1 MSAKYAHPC
10 SLRSRGLALAGPP
23 PNTMSSTPRIL
34 GPLHWALFT
43 APVLSLLMIALG
55 LPALALA
62 QTEGSVTGQVINEA
76 TGKTLANAIVTV
88 AGAGLSALTDLDGR
102 FLLLRV
108 PPGSQTLRITYTGL
122 NPGNATVN
130 VTAGMTTVPSI
141 ALSSD
146 VYKMDSFVVAGVRE
160 GNALA
165 IAAQRN
171 AANLKTIVATDAYGN
186 LADGNLGEFLKRV
199 PGIGV
204 GDAVDE
210 VTQIRVR
217 GAAAEHTAVTM
228 DGTRLPSPQAKGDGR
243 EFAIDQLPAD
253 FIERIEVIK
262 APTPDMDADAIGG
275 TVNLITKSAFD
286 TQRRYLQY
294 AAGANYRT
302 LGKMTSYFGSMQY
315 SDVYGKERN
324 LGMFLT
330 ASYSETDRPQD
341 YLQLEY
347 DQPAGVPNLRSFRLQ
362 PDYKGRKRTGVGLR
376 FDYRLSANSSLSA
389 GLMYN
394 YYKAIDR
401 RRRWTASINN
411 NATGRL
417 PGATSTDIT
426 LTAAQEQ
433 MQSQEIL
440 TDQQVFSLQVS
451 GKHRLQNSSLRLDY
465 GAAYAPAKSWEDQ
478 SLFQVR
484 GQQDQRRTLSR
495 EPGGYF
501 ITTQLISGTAIL
513 DYNKARQVDFTY
525 QPGRSSEDI
534 WGVHLNAQKNLPTA
548 LPAYLKAGFRI
559 RGQSRDR
566 STDRWEAIYL
576 SGANGP
582 YDANK
587 FKLSGADR
595 SSARLFG
602 GRYQTLVVFGD
613 AQGAVRHF
621 FQNPAEWNFLAVDAV
636 SRSNQENGDVAEMV
650 SAGYLM
656 GDVKI
661 GRLGLLAGLR
671 MEQTNISAESPK
683 YIPILPALPSSA
695 PIDQQVVRMKQQWAH
710 TAKVKSDY
718 QNWFPSVHARYSLTQ
733 GLMARA
739 SVSESIGRPPFGNL
753 KPLTS
758 ISVTGLSITQNNT
771 ALKPQASKNY
781 DLSLEYY
788 FEPVGLLSATVFKKE
803 IKNFISNINTPLTS
817 ELAAKYNVEPEYI
830 GWDFRTQANTG
841 EGEINGFELAYNQN
855 LGSFARWLRPFS
867 VMANYTKATSKGR
880 LEGVIPAIWNLGIV
894 YEQRP
899 WTLRVQLNHQDT
911 YLQEANTDPFLRR
924 YKMEQDNLDLSL
936 QYRFRPWLNP
946 FVDFQ
951 NVLGETLQQTQVDGL
966 HLPRT
971 YTVIGKRINFG
982 VKGRF

>member
-1 MSAKYAHPC
+1 MTTLLLPSTGRVLVLRFALAACLLPC
-10 SLRSRGLALAGPP
+10 SAS
-23 PNTMSSTPRIL
+23 
-34 GPLHWALFT
+34 
-43 APVLSLLMIALG
+43 
-55 LPALALA
+55 A
-62 QTEGSVTGQVINEA
+62 QSDGSVTGQVINEA
-76 TGKTLANAIVTV
+76 TGNSLANAVVALAGSSNSVVT
-88 AGAGLSALTDLDGR
+88 DRDGR

-108 PPGSQTLRITYTGL
+108 PAGPQSLNVTYTGL
-122 NPGNATVN
+122 NPRTVAIT
-130 VTAGMTTVPSI
+130 VTAGLNNVPQV
-141 ALSSD
+141 ALSSEI
-146 VYKMDSFVVAGVRE
+146 YKMDSFVVAGVRE
-160 GNALA
+160 GNSLA

-171 AANLKTIVATDAYGN
+171 APNLKTIVATDAYGN

-210 VTQIRVR
+210 VTQVRVR

-262 APTPDMDADAIGG
+262 APTPDMDGDAIGG

-294 AAGANYRT
+294 ATGANYRT

-315 SDVYGKERN
+315 SDVYGRERN

-362 PDYKGRKRTGVGLR
+362 PDYKGRKRTGAGLR

-394 YYKAIDR
+394 YYEAIDR

-426 LTAAQEQ
+426 LTAGQEQ

-451 GKHRLQNSSLRLDY
+451 GKHRLQSGSLRLDY

-484 GQQDQRRTLSR
+484 GQQNQRRTLSR
-495 EPGGYF
+495 EPGGFF
-501 ITTQLISGTAIL
+501 ITTQLISGTDIL
-513 DYNKARQVDFTY
+513 SYNNARQVDFTY

-534 WGVHLNAQKNLPTA
+534 WGAHLNAQKNLPTA

-559 RGQSRDR
+559 RGQSRER
-566 STDRWEAIYL
+566 STDRWEAIYR

-582 YDANK
+582 YDANR
-587 FKLSGADR
+587 FKLTVGDR

-602 GRYQTLVVFGD
+602 GRYLTLVVFGD
-613 AQGAVRHF
+613 AKAAVSHF

-636 SRSNQENGDVAEMV
+636 TRSMQENGEVSEMV

-656 GDVKI
+656 GDVRA

-683 YIPILPALPSSA
+683 FIQIRPALPSSA
-695 PIDQQVVRMKQQWAH
+695 PIDQQVARVRQEWAH
-710 TAKVKSDY
+710 SVKVKSDY
-718 QNWFPSVHARYSLTQ
+718 QNWFPGLHARYGLTQ
-733 GLMARA
+733 GLLARA
-739 SVSESIGRPPFGNL
+739 SYSENIGRPPFGNL

-758 ISVTGLSITQNNT
+758 ISVAGLSVTQNNT
-771 ALKPQASKNY
+771 ALKPQESKNY

-788 FEPVGLLSATVFKKE
+788 FEPVGVLSATVFKKE
-803 IKNFISNINTPLTS
+803 IKNFISSINTPLTA
-817 ELAAKYNVEPEYI
+817 ELAAQYDVERDYI
-830 GWDFRTQANTG
+830 GWDFRTQTNSG
-841 EGEINGFELAYNQN
+841 DGEINGFELAYNQN
-855 LGSFARWLRPFS
+855 LGGVARWLRPIS
-867 VMANYTKATSKGR
+867 VMANFTKSKGKGR
-880 LEGVIPAIWNLGIV
+880 LEGVIPAIWNLGLV

-899 WTLRVQLNHQDT
+899 WTFRIQMNHQDT
-911 YLQEANTDPFLRR
+911 YLQEANVDPFLRR
-924 YKMEQDNLDLSL
+924 FKMEQDNLDLSL

-946 FVDFQ
+946 FIDFQ
-951 NVLGETLQQTQVDGL
+951 NVLGEKIQQTQVDGL
-966 HLPRT
+966 YLPRT
-971 YTVIGKRINFG
+971 LIVIGKRINFG

>member
-1 MSAKYAHPC
+1 MFLPPRASFLLRLTLIVAAPASVP
-10 SLRSRGLALAGPP
+10 SLVAQ
-23 PNTMSSTPRIL
+23 
-34 GPLHWALFT
+34 
-43 APVLSLLMIALG
+43 APS
-55 LPALALA
+55 
-62 QTEGSVTGQVINEA
+62 EGTVTGLVINEA
-76 TGKTLANAIVTV
+76 TGNTLTNAVVTV
-88 AGAGLSALTDLDGR
+88 TGADRSALTDRDGR
-102 FLLLRV
+102 FVLLQVPTGSRTLRV
-108 PPGSQTLRITYTGL
+108 TYPGL
-122 NPGNATVN
+122 NPGTVTLTVAPGLN
-130 VTAGMTTVPSI
+130 TAPQV

-146 VYKMDSFVVAGVRE
+146 VYRMDALVVAGVRE
-160 GNALA
+160 GNSLA

-171 AANLKTIVATDAYGN
+171 APNLKTIVATDAYGN

-210 VTQIRVR
+210 VTQVRVR
-217 GAAAEHTAVTM
+217 GAGAEHTAVTM
-228 DGTRLPSPQAKGDGR
+228 DGTRLPSPQAKGDSR
-243 EFAIDQLPAD
+243 DFAIDQLPAD

-262 APTPDMDADAIGG
+262 APTPDMDGDAIGG

-294 AAGANYRT
+294 ATGANHRT

-362 PDYKGRKRTGVGLR
+362 PDYKGRKRTGAGLR
-376 FDYRLSANSSLSA
+376 FDYRLSPNSSLSA

-394 YYKAIDR
+394 YYEAIDR

-411 NATGRL
+411 NAAGRL

-426 LTAAQEQ
+426 LTAGQEQ

-451 GKHRLQNSSLRLDY
+451 GKHRLQEGSLRLDY
-465 GAAYAPAKSWEDQ
+465 GAAYGPAKSWEDQ

-495 EPGGYF
+495 EPGGFF
-501 ITTQLISGTAIL
+501 ITTQLISGTAIQN
-513 DYNKARQVDFTY
+513 YNSARQVDFTY

-534 WGVHLNAQKNLPTA
+534 WGVHFNAQKNLRTA

-559 RGQSRDR
+559 RGQSRER
-566 STDRWEAIYL
+566 STDRWEAIYR

-587 FKLSGADR
+587 FKLTAQDR

-613 AQGAVRHF
+613 AQAAVRHF

-636 SRSNQENGDVAEMV
+636 NRSMQENGEVSELV
-650 SAGYLM
+650 SAGFLM
-656 GDVKI
+656 GDVRI

-671 MEQTNISAESPK
+671 MEQTDISAESPK
-683 YIPILPALPSSA
+683 YIQIRPALPSTA
-695 PIDQQVVRMKQQWAH
+695 TIDQQVARVRQEWAH
-710 TAKVKSDY
+710 TVKVTSDY
-718 QNWFPSVHARYSLTQ
+718 QNWFPGLHARYAVTQ

-739 SVSESIGRPPFGNL
+739 SYSESIGRPPFGNL

-758 ISVTGLSITQNNT
+758 VNAAGLSVTQNNT

-788 FEPVGLLSATVFKKE
+788 FEPVGVLSATVFKKE
-803 IKNFISNINTPLTS
+803 IKNFISSINTPLTA
-817 ELAAKYNVEPEYI
+817 ELAAQYSVEPDYI
-830 GWDFRTQANTG
+830 GWDFRTQTNTG
-841 EGEINGFELAYNQN
+841 DGEINGFELAYNQN
-855 LGSFARWLRPFS
+855 LGGVARWLRPFS
-867 VMANYTKATSKGR
+867 VMANYTKSKGKGR
-880 LEGVIPAIWNLGIV
+880 LEGVIPAIWNLGLV

-899 WTLRVQLNHQDT
+899 WTFRAQLNHQDT
-911 YLQEANTDPFLRR
+911 YLQETNTDPFLRR
-924 YKMEQDNLDLSL
+924 LKMEQDNLDLSV

-951 NVLGETLQQTQVDGL
+951 NVLGEKIQQTQVEGL
-966 HLPRT
+966 YLPRT
-971 YTVIGKRINFG
+971 LTVIGKRINFG
-982 VKGRF
+982 IKGRF

>member
-1 MSAKYAHPC
+1 MKP
-10 SLRSRGLALAGPP
+10 LRSWPLLAFACLSFALAGA
-23 PNTMSSTPRIL
+23 RRC
-34 GPLHWALFT
+34 
-43 APVLSLLMIALG
+43 
-55 LPALALA
+55 PAASA
-62 QTEGSVTGQVINEA
+62 SGEGTVTGVVLNEA
-76 TGKTLANAIVTV
+76 TGNTLSNAVVTV
-88 AGAGLSALTDLDGR
+88 DATPISTVTDRDGR
-102 FLLLRV
+102 FVLLRV
-108 PPGSQTLRITYTGL
+108 PTGPRTLRVTYPGL
-122 NPGNATVN
+122 NPGTVT
-130 VTAGMTTVPSI
+130 VTVSDAVTSAPPITLTSEVYRMD
-141 ALSSD
+141 AL
-146 VYKMDSFVVAGVRE
+146 VVAGVRE
-160 GNALA
+160 GNSLA
-165 IAAQRN
+165 IAAQRH

-210 VTQIRVR
+210 VTEVRVR

-243 EFAIDQLPAD
+243 QFAIDQLPAD

-262 APTPDMDADAIGG
+262 APTPDMDGDAIGG

-294 AAGANYRT
+294 ATGANHRT

-315 SDVYGKERN
+315 SDVYGRERN

-362 PDYKGRKRTGVGLR
+362 PDYKGRKRTGAGLR
-376 FDYRLSANSSLSA
+376 FDYRLSPNSSLSA
-389 GLMYN
+389 GFMYN
-394 YYKAIDR
+394 YYEAIDR

-411 NATGRL
+411 NAAGRL
-417 PGATSTDIT
+417 PGATAADIT
-426 LTAAQEQ
+426 LTAGMEQ

-451 GKHRLQNSSLRLDY
+451 GKHRLQAGSLRLDY

-484 GQQDQRRTLSR
+484 GQQNQRRTLSR

-501 ITTQLISGTAIL
+501 ITTQLISGTDIL
-513 DYNKARQVDFTY
+513 NYNNARQVDFTY
-525 QPGRSSEDI
+525 QPGRSSEAI
-534 WGVHLNAQKNLPTA
+534 WGAHFNAQKDLRTA
-548 LPAYLKAGFRI
+548 LPAYLKAGLRI

-566 STDRWEAIYL
+566 STDRWEAIYR

-582 YDANK
+582 FDANR
-587 FKLSGADR
+587 FKLAGTDR

-636 SRSNQENGDVAEMV
+636 TRSMQENGEVAEMV

-683 YIPILPALPSSA
+683 FIQIRPALPSNA
-695 PIDQQVVRMKQQWAH
+695 PIDQQVARVRQEWAH
-710 TAKVKSDY
+710 TVKVKSDY
-718 QNWFPSVHARYSLTQ
+718 QNWFPGLHARYSLTQ

-739 SVSESIGRPPFGNL
+739 SYSEGIGRPSFGNL

-758 ISVTGLSITQNNT
+758 ISVAALSVTQNNT
-771 ALKPQASKNY
+771 ALKPQESKNL

-788 FEPVGLLSATVFKKE
+788 FEPVGVLSATFFKKE
-803 IKNFISNINTPLTS
+803 IKNFISNLNTPLTA
-817 ELAAKYNVEPEYI
+817 ELAAQYNVEAEYI
-830 GWDFRTQANTG
+830 GWDFRTQTNTG
-841 EGEINGFELAYNQN
+841 DGEINGFELAYNQN
-855 LGSFARWLRPFS
+855 LGGFARWLRPFS
-867 VMANYTKATSKGR
+867 VMANYTKSKGQGR
-880 LEGVIPAIWNLGIV
+880 LEGVIPAIWNVGLV

-899 WTLRVQLNHQDT
+899 WTFRVQLNHQDT
-911 YLQEANTDPFLRR
+911 YLQEANVDPFLRR
-924 YKMEQDNLDLSL
+924 FKMEQDNLDLSA
-936 QYRFRPWLNP
+936 QYRFRPWLNL

-951 NVLGETLQQTQVDGL
+951 NVLGETLEQTQVDGL
-966 HLPRT
+966 YLPRT
-971 YTVIGKRINFG
+971 YIDIGKRINFG

>member
-1 MSAKYAHPC
+1 MQSPRSCPLLTLVCLAFAL
-10 SLRSRGLALAGPP
+10 SGALRCPAAAAAG
-23 PNTMSSTPRIL
+23 
-34 GPLHWALFT
+34 
-43 APVLSLLMIALG
+43 
-55 LPALALA
+55 
-62 QTEGSVTGQVINEA
+62 EGTVTGLVINEA
-76 TGKTLANAIVTV
+76 TGNTLSNAVVTV
-88 AGAGLSALTDLDGR
+88 DATAISTVTDRDGR
-102 FLLLRV
+102 FVLLRV
-108 PPGSQTLRITYTGL
+108 PAGPRTLRVTYPGL
-122 NPGNATVN
+122 NPGTVT
-130 VTAGMTTVPSI
+130 VTVSSGVTSAPPI
-141 ALSSD
+141 ALTSE
-146 VYKMDSFVVAGVRE
+146 VYKLDALVVAGVRE
-160 GNALA
+160 GNSLAL
-165 IAAQRN
+165 AAQRH

-210 VTQIRVR
+210 VTEVRVR

-262 APTPDMDADAIGG
+262 APTPDMDGDAIGG

-294 AAGANYRT
+294 AAGANHRT
-302 LGKMTSYFGSMQY
+302 LGQMTSYFGSMQY

-362 PDYKGRKRTGVGLR
+362 PDYKGRKRTGAGLR
-376 FDYRLSANSSLSA
+376 FDYRLSPNSSLSA

-394 YYKAIDR
+394 YYEAIDR

-411 NATGRL
+411 NNAGRL

-426 LTAAQEQ
+426 FTSGMEQ

-451 GKHRLQNSSLRLDY
+451 GKHRLQSGSLRLDY

-484 GQQDQRRTLSR
+484 GQQNQRRTLSR
-495 EPGGYF
+495 EPGGFF
-501 ITTQLISGTAIL
+501 INTQLISGTDIL
-513 DYNKARQVDFTY
+513 NYNNARQVDFTY
-525 QPGRSSEDI
+525 QPGRSSEAI
-534 WGVHLNAQKNLPTA
+534 WGAHLNAQKNLATT
-548 LPAYLKAGFRI
+548 LPAFLKAGFRF

-566 STDRWEAIYL
+566 STDRWEAIYR

-582 YDANK
+582 FDANQ
-587 FKLSGADR
+587 FKLSAADR

-602 GRYQTLVVFGD
+602 GRYQTLVTFGD
-613 AQGAVRHF
+613 AQAAVRHF

-636 SRSNQENGDVAEMV
+636 TRSMRENGEVSELV

-656 GDVKI
+656 GELKA
-661 GRLGLLAGLR
+661 GRLGLLAGVR

-683 YIPILPALPSSA
+683 YIPIRPRLPNNA
-695 PIDQQVVRMKQQWAH
+695 PIDQQVARVRQEWAH

-718 QNWFPSVHARYSLTQ
+718 QNWFPGLHARYSLTP
-733 GLMARA
+733 GLLARA
-739 SVSESIGRPPFGNL
+739 SYSASIGRPSFGNL

-758 ISVTGLSITQNNT
+758 INVDGLSITQNNT
-771 ALKPQASKNY
+771 ALKPQESKNY

-788 FEPVGLLSATVFKKE
+788 FEPVGVLSATIFRKE
-803 IKNFISNINTPLTS
+803 IKNFISNINTPLTA
-817 ELAAKYNVEPEYI
+817 ELAAQYDVESDYL

-841 EGEINGFELAYNQN
+841 DGEINGFEVAYNQN
-855 LGSFARWLRPFS
+855 LGGLARWLRPIS
-867 VMANYTKATSKGR
+867 VMANYTKSRGKGR

-899 WTLRVQLNHQDT
+899 WTFRIQMNHQDT
-911 YLQEANTDPFLRR
+911 YLQETNVDPFLRR
-924 YKMEQDNLDLSL
+924 FKMEQDNLDLSL

-951 NVLGETLQQTQVDGL
+951 NALGEKIQQTQVDGL
-966 HLPRT
+966 YLPRT
-971 YTVIGKRINFG
+971 LTVIGKRINFG

>member
-1 MSAKYAHPC
+1 M
-10 SLRSRGLALAGPP
+10 
-23 PNTMSSTPRIL
+23 RI
-34 GPLHWALFT
+34 FIQS
-43 APVLSLLMIALG
+43 LSLSAIALG
-55 LPALALA
+55 AALFSAPALA
-62 QTEGSVTGQVINEA
+62 QSEGNITGLVINAATGNALSNAVVSVTS
-76 TGKTLANAIVTV
+76 TDR
-88 AGAGLSALTDLDGR
+88 SAVTDLDGR
-102 FLLLRV
+102 FTLLRV
-108 PPGSQTLRITYTGL
+108 PTGQRTLQVTYPGL
-122 NPGNATVN
+122 NPGSATL
-130 VTAGMTTVPSI
+130 TVASGLNLVPQI
-141 ALSSD
+141 ALSSE
-146 VYKMDSFVVAGVRE
+146 VYRLDSFVVAGVRE
-160 GNALA
+160 GNSLA

-171 AANLKTIVATDAYGN
+171 AANLKTVVATDAYGN

-217 GAAAEHTAVTM
+217 GAAADQTAVTM

-294 AAGANYRT
+294 TTGANYRT
-302 LGKMTSYFGSMQY
+302 LGKMISYFGSMQY
-315 SDVYGKERN
+315 SDVYGKDRD
-324 LGMFLT
+324 LGMFFT

-362 PDYKGRKRTGVGLR
+362 PDYKGRKRTGAGLR
-376 FDYRLSANSSLSA
+376 FDYRLSPNSSLSA

-394 YYKAIDR
+394 YYEAIDR

-426 LTAAQEQ
+426 LTAGQEQ

-440 TDQQVFSLQVS
+440 TDQQMFSAQVS
-451 GKHRLQNSSLRLDY
+451 GKHRLQNGSLRIDY

-484 GQQDQRRTLSR
+484 GQTNQRRTLSR

-501 ITTQLISGTAIL
+501 ITTQLISGTDIL
-513 DYNKARQVDFTY
+513 NYNNASQVDFTY
-525 QPGRSSEDI
+525 QPGRSTEDI
-534 WGVHLNAQKNLPTA
+534 WGGHLNVQKNLPTT
-548 LPAYLKAGFRI
+548 LPAFLKAGFRV
-559 RGQSRDR
+559 RGQGRDR
-566 STDRWEAIYL
+566 STDRWEAIYR

-582 YDANK
+582 NDANK

-613 AQGAVRHF
+613 AQAAVRHF
-621 FQNPAEWNFLAVDAV
+621 FQNPSEWNFLAVDAV
-636 SRSNQENGDVAEMV
+636 TRSNRENGEVSEMV
-650 SAGYLM
+650 SAGYVM

-661 GRLGLLAGLR
+661 GQLGLLGGLR
-671 MEQTNISAESPK
+671 MEQTDISARSPK

-695 PIDQQVVRMKQQWAH
+695 PIDQQVARMKQQWAN
-710 TAKVKSDY
+710 TAEVESRY
-718 QNWFPSVHARYSLTQ
+718 RNWFPGLHARYNVTP
-733 GLMARA
+733 GLLARA
-739 SVSESIGRPPFGNL
+739 SYSESISRPPFGNL

-758 ISVTGLSITQNNT
+758 VNVTGLSVTQNNT
-771 ALKPQASKNY
+771 ALKPQESRNY
-781 DLSLEYY
+781 DVSLEYY
-788 FEPVGLLSATVFKKE
+788 LEPVGVISATFFQKK
-803 IKNFISNINTPLTS
+803 IKNFISSIKTQVTA
-817 ELAAKYNVEPEYI
+817 ELAAKYDVEPAYI
-830 GWDFRTQANTG
+830 GWDFLTQTNTG
-841 EGEINGFELAYNQN
+841 NGEINGYELAYNQN
-855 LGSFARWLRPFS
+855 LGGLGRWLRPFS
-867 VMANYTKATSKGR
+867 VMANYTKSTGKGR
-880 LEGVIPAIWNLGIV
+880 LEGIIPAIWNLGLV

-899 WTLRVQLNHQDT
+899 WTLRVQFNHQDT
-911 YLQEANTDPFLRR
+911 YLQEANADPFLRR
-924 YKMEQDNLDLSL
+924 FKMAQDNLDLSA
-936 QYRFRPWLNP
+936 QYRFRPWLNL

-966 HLPRT
+966 YLPRT
-971 YTVIGKRINFG
+971 FTDIGKRINFG